1 MGLIINTRGVEVN
14 EVVYIKEE
22 GQYTFKITKFE
33 DDGFTRDSGDQKF
46 KLHFVGKVVGTTEPM
61 YNHTEMFNIG
71 AKSLWR
77 IKQLEV
83 ALKAPECYDIESF
96 INRYVTATIVKRE
109 YPKNDGT
116 TGIAYNVKS
125 WEYSKL
131 NDSLAPIP
139 EAKEAEDDSFASPI
153 PIKRNIPEIEIDES
167 EILF

>member
-1 MGLIINTRGVEVN
+1 MGLIINTRGVELN
-14 EVVYIKEE
+14 EVVYIDKE

-46 KLHFVGKVVGTTEPM
+46 KLHFVGKAVGTTEPM

-109 YPKNDGT
+109 YTKNDGT
-116 TGIAYNVKS
+116 TGTAYNVKT

-131 NDSLAPIP
+131 NDTLAPIP
-139 EAKEAEDDSFASPI
+139 EAKEPEEDSFASPI
-153 PIKRNIPEIEIDES
+153 PTQRDIPTIEIDEDS
-167 EILF
+167 IPF

>member
-1 MGLIINTRGVEVN
+1 MGLIINTRGVELT
-14 EVVYIKEE
+14 EVIYIDKE

-46 KLHFVGKVVGTTEPM
+46 KLHFVGKAVGTTEPM

-83 ALKAPECYDIESF
+83 ALNAPECYDIESF
-96 INRYVTATIVKRE
+96 IGRYVTATIVKRE
-109 YPKNDGT
+109 YKKNDGT
-116 TGIAYNVKS
+116 TGTAYNVKT

-131 NDSLAPIP
+131 NDTLAPIP
-139 EAKEAEDDSFASPI
+139 EAKEPEDTFESPI
-153 PIKRNIPEIEIDES
+153 PIKRNIPEIDISDE
-167 EILF
+167 EVPF